1 MNLDAFQ
8 RPAPRRRRAR
18 AAACCT
24 APRWAGRVAAGRPY
38 SSVEAMQA
46 AAEAALTDVDVADG
60 LTGHP
65 RIGDRSDDAPS
76 RREQSG
82 VAGAA
87 PDLLAALAEGNR
99 RCEERFGHVY
109 LVSASGRGAEEL
121 LSVLRERLGNEPAT
135 EWVVVRR
142 ELAAI
147 NRPRLAACWP

>member
-1 MNLDAFQ
+1 
-8 RPAPRRRRAR
+8 
-18 AAACCT
+18 
-24 APRWAGRVAAGRPY
+24 
-38 SSVEAMQA
+38 MQA

-121 LSVLRERLGNEPAT
+121 PSVLRERLGNEPAT